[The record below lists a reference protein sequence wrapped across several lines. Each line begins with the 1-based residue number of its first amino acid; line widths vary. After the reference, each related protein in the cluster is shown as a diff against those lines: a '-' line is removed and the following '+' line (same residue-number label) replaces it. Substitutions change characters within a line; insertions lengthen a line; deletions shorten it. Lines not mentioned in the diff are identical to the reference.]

1 MTIQQLLITGL
12 RGFAE
17 TQKVEFATPNGEP
30 GSGMTVLV
38 GPNGGGKSTVLEALR
53 AAALQSAASFSLGQR
68 NHEAGDAVE
77 ICWISEAGTGVLRS
91 VRRGSS
97 ETVREGDA
105 PRLER
110 LVHLPSRRS
119 FNPYFGESI
128 VPREVYAGG
137 YQIPNFR
144 AQPVD
149 LFAGRLLKIE
159 RTGPRPE
166 FDRLVQDVAG
176 SPLDWSIDRQDTG
189 HYFLKVRKGAG
200 SHSSDGL
207 GEGTVSL
214 LFLADAL
221 YDSSPGDAIV
231 IDEPELSL
239 HPLHQR
245 RVRAVLSRYSAD
257 RQIILATHSPYFV
270 DWHDLLAGGT
280 VHRIHPDSAGKCT
293 VSSAR
298 RATIAALG
306 GIVADMQNPHVLG
319 LNASEVFFIED
330 HVILTEGQEDVLYY
344 QAMAREVGVDLT
356 GSFFGWGVGGA
367 DKMPRVVQ
375 LLVDLGYE
383 SVVGILDGNRAE
395 QARLLKGEFELYDF
409 HVIPA
414 SDVRSKPERP
424 RVPAVHGLADHAG
437 HVLPEHREAVIQLFE
452 AVNSS
457 LLQLSGRTS

>member
-149 LFAGRLLKIE
+149 LFAAVSSRLNAQGQDPSSTGSCRTSLAHPWIGRSTDK
-159 RTGPRPE
+159 T
-166 FDRLVQDVAG
+166 
-176 SPLDWSIDRQDTG
+176 
-189 HYFLKVRKGAG
+189 
-200 SHSSDGL
+200 
-207 GEGTVSL
+207 
-214 LFLADAL
+214 
-221 YDSSPGDAIV
+221 
-231 IDEPELSL
+231 
-239 HPLHQR
+239 
-245 RVRAVLSRYSAD
+245 
-257 RQIILATHSPYFV
+257 LATTS
-270 DWHDLLAGGT
+270 L
-280 VHRIHPDSAGKCT
+280 R
-293 VSSAR
+293 SAR
-298 RATIAALG
+298 
-306 GIVADMQNPHVLG
+306 VLG
-319 LNASEVFFIED
+319 LI
-330 HVILTEGQEDVLYY
+330 
-344 QAMAREVGVDLT
+344 QAMV
-356 GSFFGWGVGGA
+356 
-367 DKMPRVVQ
+367 
-375 LLVDLGYE
+375 LG
-383 SVVGILDGNRAE
+383 
-395 QARLLKGEFELYDF
+395 K
-409 HVIPA
+409 
-414 SDVRSKPERP
+414 VR
-424 RVPAVHGLADHAG
+424 
-437 HVLPEHREAVIQLFE
+437 
-452 AVNSS
+452 
-457 LLQLSGRTS
+457 